1 VGEEEAEA
9 EEEAMEAA
17 EDEVT
22 VVDGDEV
29 MDLDVEEEMMG
40 SEEEAMDSGVVEVMV
55 EEAEE
60 EEELHF
66 EVAEAVR
73 HRKFSREINHI
84 SLTSQRHALIT
95 SYTVLMAVFLHPTR
109 SWQRP
114 KTPFCPARELIS
126 ARWV

>member
-1 VGEEEAEA
+1 MAGETFKIVGEEEAEA

-29 MDLDVEEEMMG
+29 MDLDVEEEM
-40 SEEEAMDSGVVEVMV
+40 V

-84 SLTSQRHALIT
+84 SLT
-95 SYTVLMAVFLHPTR
+95 
-109 SWQRP
+109 
-114 KTPFCPARELIS
+114 CLIS
-126 ARWV
+126 